1 MQEYDDPLARMGLT
15 LACAVIGQIVSVI
28 LSALLA
34 STLAGGYRVRAWA
47 FLALVVWTLAGTVVL
62 VLQTL
67 RAEGRPDETKR
78 SGLTNLAPRR
88 IALWIVSS
96 WVWPVLVRWRSH
108 P

>member
-1 MQEYDDPLARMGLT
+1 MDEYEDPLARIGLT
-15 LACAVIGQIVSVI
+15 LACAVIGQIVSVV
-28 LSALLA
+28 LAALLA
-34 STLAGGYRVRAWA
+34 STLEGGYRVRAWS

-67 RAEGRPDETKR
+67 RAEPGPAAARR

-96 WVWPVLVRWRSH
+96 WVWPILVRWR
-108 P
+108 PRQ

>member
-62 VLQTL
+62 VCC
-67 RAEGRPDETKR
+67 RRCAPKAGPMRR
-78 SGLTNLAPRR
+78 SEAD
-88 IALWIVSS
+88 
-96 WVWPVLVRWRSH
+96 
-108 P
+108 